1 MMKSVRAL
9 TVGLLLSSVVLVV
22 AFVVPADAAVKKTS
36 SLTVKVSG
44 APKRYPAMI
53 TVSAKNFVRQL
64 TKTATLKNLTPG
76 TYTLK
81 ASAIYSPTGKWVSK
95 PPRKV
100 SVKAGASAVV
110 VVSYQKV
117 ASVGSLT
124 VTLKASPQGKP
135 VKVTVTGPK
144 GFKNTLTKSSV
155 INGLQPG
162 QYSVTGSDIDL
173 KENLTAIAVSSDP
186 TPMVL
191 AGEKSKV
198 VVNWNSRQASNLV
211 IPPQGSLVSQ
221 NVIGGVGEFET
232 SAVKAYRVGDP
243 VLLPATQTERER
255 VVIVSSINGSTVS
268 VNPGSVYDALPVVD
282 FKYTSALSPEL

>member
-81 ASAIYSPTGKWVSK
+81 ASAIYSPTGKWVST

-100 SVKAGASAVV
+100 
-110 VVSYQKV
+110 
-117 ASVGSLT
+117 
-124 VTLKASPQGKP
+124 
-135 VKVTVTGPK
+135 
-144 GFKNTLTKSSV
+144 
-155 INGLQPG
+155 
-162 QYSVTGSDIDL
+162 
-173 KENLTAIAVSSDP
+173 
-186 TPMVL
+186 
-191 AGEKSKV
+191 
-198 VVNWNSRQASNLV
+198 
-211 IPPQGSLVSQ
+211 
-221 NVIGGVGEFET
+221 
-232 SAVKAYRVGDP
+232 
-243 VLLPATQTERER
+243 
-255 VVIVSSINGSTVS
+255 
-268 VNPGSVYDALPVVD
+268 
-282 FKYTSALSPEL
+282 